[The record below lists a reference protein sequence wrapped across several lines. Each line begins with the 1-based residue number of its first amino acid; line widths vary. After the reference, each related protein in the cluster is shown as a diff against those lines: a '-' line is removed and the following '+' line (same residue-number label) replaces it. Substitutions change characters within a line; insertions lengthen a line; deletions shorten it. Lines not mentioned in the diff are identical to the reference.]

1 MASTH
6 YATPM
11 SPEISE
17 NTISVDTCPKPIF
30 YLANGPSDG
39 PIIIFVHGWPE
50 LGLSYRHQL
59 AALGSLGFRCIAPDM
74 RGYGRSYIP
83 THHSECEDEHNVNDL
98 IALLDKL
105 RGNNSK
111 AIFIGHDWGVSKF
124 YVNSIALNLKK
135 NILSNTSLIYMLR
148 FTGSNCMA
156 TSSTSP

>member
-1 MASTH
+1 M
-6 YATPM
+6 
-11 SPEISE
+11 
-17 NTISVDTCPKPIF
+17 
-30 YLANGPSDG
+30 
-39 PIIIFVHGWPE
+39 
-50 LGLSYRHQL
+50 
-59 AALGSLGFRCIAPDM
+59 GFRCIAPDM

-135 NILSNTSLIYMLR
+135 KYPL
-148 FTGSNCMA
+148 
-156 TSSTSP
+156 